1 MAYKMGVGQLSKE
14 YSFSSKVHNK
24 RNHGK
29 GGSSYRRYFLSLCRR
44 EQKLWEATSLA
55 FRHMDLVRGGH
66 EGVSSFL

>member
-1 MAYKMGVGQLSKE
+1 MEKGVLPIDVI
-14 YSFSSKVHNK
+14 F
-24 RNHGK
+24 
-29 GGSSYRRYFLSLCRR
+29 SLCRR